1 MIFICVK
8 WKIKPEHADQWPEI
22 ARDFTEKTRAEEG
35 NLFFEWSRS
44 VEDPN
49 QYVLIEACS
58 RGPYLELFGRGVRK
72 GWTVWGNQAHNAWRP
87 DWDTYA
93 YNSGNVAAE

>member
-35 NLFFEWSRS
+35 NRS
-44 VEDPN
+44 AGFGRRN
-49 QYVLIEACS
+49 SAYVLPVTLRVTCRS
-58 RGPYLELFGRGVRK
+58 
-72 GWTVWGNQAHNAWRP
+72 
-87 DWDTYA
+87 
-93 YNSGNVAAE
+93 